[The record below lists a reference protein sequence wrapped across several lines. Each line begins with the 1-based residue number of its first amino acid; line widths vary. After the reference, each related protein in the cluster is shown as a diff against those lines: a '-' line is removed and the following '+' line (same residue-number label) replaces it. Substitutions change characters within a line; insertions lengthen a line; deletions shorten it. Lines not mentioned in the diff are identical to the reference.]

1 MIQELWAIKSD
12 LIWAGKSV
20 YCAWQL
26 INKCLI
32 DFLYMYCWYLCCSIC
47 TEQTKEN
54 KGICKCQRHQPRS
67 VFLIFFIR
75 AVWIWCWY
83 VLDLLNMM
91 ICFSWYTELLLGIP
105 ELLPRLVNLAVSRD
119 CKYLYWY
126 KTSNMYCISFFDCF
140 KRIHLKCSISVQKDK
155 RPEAKC

>member
-1 MIQELWAIKSD
+1 MFDWFLIQCIVDIPVVVFAQNKQKRTKGFVNVRD
-12 LIWAGKSV
+12 
-20 YCAWQL
+20 
-26 INKCLI
+26 INQGL
-32 DFLYMYCWYLCCSIC
+32 
-47 TEQTKEN
+47 
-54 KGICKCQRHQPRS
+54 
-67 VFLIFFIR
+67 FLIFFIR

-119 CKYLYWY
+119 CKYWYWY
-126 KTSNMYCISFFDCF
+126 KTSTMYCLLFFNCF

>member
-12 LIWAGKSV
+12 LIWAGKIV
-20 YCAWQL
+20 FCAWHF
-26 INKCLI
+26 IIKCLI
-32 DFLYMYCWYLCCSIC
+32 DFLYMYCWYPCCSIC

-83 VLDLLNMM
+83 VLDLLNLM
-91 ICFSWYTELLLGIP
+91 ICFFFNIQSYFWGSLSCFQGWLIWQCQGTVSTCIDTKHLLCI
-105 ELLPRLVNLAVSRD
+105 A
-119 CKYLYWY
+119 
-126 KTSNMYCISFFDCF
+126 YCFLIA
-140 KRIHLKCSISVQKDK
+140 LKEFI
-155 RPEAKC
+155 